1 MYSLRCASAASRSR
15 TWPTCR
21 GRVPQRADRPA
32 APCSGAWPARC
43 GAAGRLPSCLHSLWH
58 SRLASVLMAL
68 LQAQPP
74 AWQRARAPARA
85 ATIQPQRPANRAA
98 MASRPAGQRARCRL
112 KTRCAAVLRSYRVSR
127 ELAILTRA
135 APESQCAGACP
146 AAGLLCGGLPGRAAP
161 RGRGLRRRRRPRRLG
176 PRCTL
181 GQAAR
186 LRAARR
192 CPQARPPQR
201 SQQPVSGRPALCCMH
216 SSRQPLAL
224 CRKLPPRF
232 ISASL
237 PVPSNAYNSGSCAP
251 RHSTRV

>member
-146 AAGLLCGGLPGRAAP
+146 AAWPA
-161 RGRGLRRRRRPRRLG
+161 LRRPPG
-176 PRCTL
+176 PR
-181 GQAAR
+181 
-186 LRAARR
+186 RAARR
-192 CPQARPPQR
+192 RPP
-201 SQQPVSGRPALCCMH
+201 PPPPPAPPRPALHARPGCPPAR
-216 SSRQPLAL
+216 SAP
-224 CRKLPPRF
+224 LPPGSPAATLAAACER
-232 ISASL
+232 S
-237 PVPSNAYNSGSCAP
+237 PSPLLHAFK
-251 RHSTRV
+251 